1 VNKRKS
7 TKCIRLAHKSISK
20 TTKKTGKEKK
30 LERALGYREKKLE
43 RTLGK
48 PKSAFEIACVAG
60 SFLHHAGYI

>member
-30 LERALGYREKKLE
+30 TGKGFGIPRKK
-43 RTLGK
+43 TGK
-48 PKSAFEIACVAG
+48 DFGKA
-60 SFLHHAGYI
+60 